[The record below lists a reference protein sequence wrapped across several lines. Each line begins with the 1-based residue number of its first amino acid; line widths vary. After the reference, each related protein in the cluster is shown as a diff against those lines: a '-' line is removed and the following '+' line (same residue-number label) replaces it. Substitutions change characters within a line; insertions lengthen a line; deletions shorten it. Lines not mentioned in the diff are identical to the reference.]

1 MCRGGGEASFSIK
14 MGELHFLTGVDVTP
28 EHVLKLLQFL
38 RLCSTAVQTG
48 GGKEASGG
56 EDRAEEKEREREE
69 REWRKRRGK
78 GGRGKE
84 R

>member
-1 MCRGGGEASFSIK
+1 M
-14 MGELHFLTGVDVTP
+14 
-28 EHVLKLLQFL
+28 KLLQFL

-48 GGKEASGG
+48 EGKEASGG
-56 EDRAEEKEREREE
+56 EDRAREKEREE